1 MNATVIA
8 VRHVCCL
15 LLSRVGRTGD
25 LGKKTRN
32 KSNLHER
39 RSQHI
44 NIPLRIRRI
53 TYIILKQNHCTPTCA
68 IPSRPAAHSKV
79 LTVLQQ
85 ATSAREAGST
95 SMFAKAQVPD
105 VVPRRMK
112 NGEIPS
118 EVLRLMIR

>member
-1 MNATVIA
+1 VLF
-8 VRHVCCL
+8 VVVK
-15 LLSRVGRTGD
+15 SR
-25 LGKKTRN
+25 KN
-32 KSNLHER
+32 R
-39 RSQHI
+39 RSWEEDKKQEQSALKEKSAH
-44 NIPLRIRRI
+44 RFCFAGFRVA
-53 TYIILKQNHCTPTCA
+53 YIILKQNHCTPTCA

-95 SMFAKAQVPD
+95 SIFAKAQVPD

-118 EVLRLMIR
+118 EVPRLMIR